1 MENKITKNEAII
13 KAIENLLLAYHE
25 PDNNTGDLKY
35 LIGQLIRKYDIPADN
50 CHVSKAA
57 MVRWNELTSNGNI
70 KDFHYKDKVICCN
83 LENDK
88 DFILYKGASKE
99 GDIITLSKN
108 DSFEFRQM
116 FHEDHVIPVSMIFA
130 ELKKSTDIKSDK
142 IKCILDKMHLC
153 IILKEEDRKIGRTK
167 GRSMDFD
174 KTISHVYK
182 EAEICIAPDKP
193 V

>member
-1 MENKITKNEAII
+1 
-13 KAIENLLLAYHE
+13 
-25 PDNNTGDLKY
+25 
-35 LIGQLIRKYDIPADN
+35 
-50 CHVSKAA
+50 
-57 MVRWNELTSNGNI
+57 
-70 KDFHYKDKVICCN
+70 
-83 LENDK
+83 
-88 DFILYKGASKE
+88 
-99 GDIITLSKN
+99 
-108 DSFEFRQM
+108 M